1 MGKDSERQ
9 RFEKAFQDR
18 IGRSPAEF
26 IQQKLANGTEP
37 KTIQYQYEMMAAEIA
52 RQNSCAAPPFGLYA
66 SLKKKAYHKLVRDR
80 IPEIIE
86 ASGKT
91 CTWETLSDEEYL
103 QLLDEKLNEELAE
116 YQESKSLEELADLL
130 EVVQAVVRA
139 RGWTPEQLEQLRA
152 DKAAQRGGFEKRI
165 LLTSVRKKED
175 YRYLLVMRDFLQ
187 ASGKLYSTTFP
198 QLVRQ
203 RQQGK
208 VFSFREHLRGLLYAQ
223 LSAHTQ
229 WHRVAPKLP
238 QVDDLFF
245 QYDEQAILA
254 REGSYFTEGLK
265 QISCASQ
272 CTNRQMK
279 HLGENIEK
287 LRQMASECGSLDA
300 YVTSAP
306 PEAIVRDLAAGPHKL
321 YGIGPAL
328 AWEYLRNVGIDG
340 VKPDIHVCRFLGA
353 DRMGE
358 SEQEQAAPD
367 EAVAIV
373 HKMSKQLHLP
383 MVEIDSILWSYC
395 ASHYGEICTATPH
408 CDACVVRGFCTRKEG

>member
-287 LRQMASECGSLDA
+287 LRQMASEYGSLDA